1 MEKITDEAQEEKKF
15 FQGQHN
21 QVFILETKSQREGLK
36 QVRVSA
42 NELVQSTAL
51 STTLLETTRQVLR
64 VPNAKYSEFADF
76 LLRGK
81 PPTIRQLETTGN
93 GLDRVCAKQSSQVVF
108 INEAADGKTNFTM
121 DKLLTI
127 FNREGVVKAQKS
139 NDLST
144 RVVKIKAALAFT

>member
-64 VPNAKYSEFADF
+64 VPNAQYSEFADF
-76 LLRGK
+76 LLKGK
-81 PPTIRQLETTGN
+81 PPTIRQLETTGYDEDSN
-93 GLDRVCAKQSSQVVF
+93 VF
-108 INEAADGKTNFTM
+108 VFPKFAF
-121 DKLLTI
+121 DKY
-127 FNREGVVKAQKS
+127 
-139 NDLST
+139 
-144 RVVKIKAALAFT
+144 